1 MNNKLKLKN
10 FDEYL
15 NENLESD
22 ILETNK
28 LTDDYKSLKKGIIE
42 LLDNTVEDSDKLL
55 NVQNYMDSYINS
67 EDEILEGFIETS
79 DIYDFYLKYQNDIDE
94 LLTDEEFFDEYP
106 TEYNI
111 YSLYDYLIEGTKK
124 SVKICMEKMYNEL
137 FED

>member
-1 MNNKLKLKN
+1 MNKDLKLKN

-28 LTDDYKSLKKGIIE
+28 LSDEYKSLKKGIIE

-55 NVQNYMDSYINS
+55 NVQNYMDDYINS
-67 EDEILEGFIETS
+67 EDEILEGFIENS